1 MRLFRSSALV
11 RASAIGLRLSAL
23 ALLLAAG
30 CVTKQSADNQARRA
44 FDAGLQQ
51 GRKEAEVRLTHVM
64 IRGPVQHSA
73 VPWRDG
79 LTLAQAIVEA
89 VYTAAKDPVAISIT
103 RDNRVLPVNLDEL
116 LRGVDIPLLAGDVID
131 IR

>member
-1 MRLFRSSALV
+1 
-11 RASAIGLRLSAL
+11 
-23 ALLLAAG
+23 LLLAVG
-30 CVTKQSADNQARRA
+30 CVSKQAADDQARRA
-44 FDAGLQQ
+44 FDAGMQQ
-51 GRKEAEVRLTHVM
+51 GRKEAEVRLTQVL
-64 IRGPVQHSA
+64 IRGPVQQPA

-103 RDNRVLPVNLDEL
+103 RNNRVLPVNLDEL